1 VHRWVASYR
10 LQMLSSMQ
18 TDSSKAGT
26 LGDGA
31 INLNN
36 PLGAFTIAQRALR
49 LTPAEVQAAAN
60 KYLTADRLVISVIPT
75 GKFDLISKPNLPYVN
90 ASRKDR

>member
-1 VHRWVASYR
+1 
-10 LQMLSSMQ
+10 MQ
-18 TDSSKAGT
+18 TDSAKTRT
-26 LGDGA
+26 LGDGT
-31 INLNN
+31 LNFGD
-36 PLGAFTIAQRALR
+36 PLGAFKIAERALH
-49 LTPAEVQAAAN
+49 LTAAEVQAAAN